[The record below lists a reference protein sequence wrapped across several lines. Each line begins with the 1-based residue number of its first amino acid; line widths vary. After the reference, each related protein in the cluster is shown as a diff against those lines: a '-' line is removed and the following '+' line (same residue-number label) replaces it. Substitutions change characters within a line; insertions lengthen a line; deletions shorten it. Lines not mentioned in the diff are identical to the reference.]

1 MNDGINLFGYIDD
14 EAYQLNINEIERVC
28 VEDNKTIAYV
38 FNKIYRLKY
47 RLYQIEEML
56 GEAFIKINQSSLINK
71 RFIKCFSNSFG
82 GTISVILKSGT
93 EDYVSRRQTK
103 NILERMGIKK

>member
-38 FNKIYRLKY
+38 FNKIYR
-47 RLYQIEEML
+47 
-56 GEAFIKINQSSLINK
+56 F
-71 RFIKCFSNSFG
+71 
-82 GTISVILKSGT
+82 
-93 EDYVSRRQTK
+93 
-103 NILERMGIKK
+103 